1 MVLYSIW
8 LQLRARQDFLGSTL
22 LSGPVNKESK
32 ITYVPTQNL
41 KNLPLL
47 HSRFFYPA
55 TPIVFFRCVKSIL
68 LPKEIVVEGPDVKAG
83 DPPKPRQ
90 KPCVTV

>member
-1 MVLYSIW
+1 MQNFPLNIFVTMVLYSIW

-32 ITYVPTQNL
+32 ITYVPAKKF

-47 HSRFFYPA
+47 RSRFFYPA
-55 TPIVFFRCVKSIL
+55 IPMIR
-68 LPKEIVVEGPDVKAG
+68 E
-83 DPPKPRQ
+83 
-90 KPCVTV
+90 